1 MAITPSET
9 LLAHS
14 VQITALV
21 RRWVMLDALSM
32 HLIEVVMIH
41 RKSLA
46 CLAVPESLL
55 FPLRS

>member
-14 VQITALV
+14 IQSTTLV

-32 HLIEVVMIH
+32 HLIKVVMIH

-46 CLAVPESLL
+46 CLAVP
-55 FPLRS
+55 